1 MSMRRDTDASERITG
16 SGPLADPGVVTGG
29 PIDDPTLADRNNPRW
44 SEGGEATMPMP
55 DAPPIGGPGSAGGDI
70 EAPRT
75 IPQSSSDLPDPQGDA
90 LGGPDMMATAP
101 VAAALADLPVGGSG
115 SATSGGP
122 AGSAGPAPRSAG
134 AVVEETGTPQ
144 DQAAQPLDG
153 LLESGT
159 DNIREGRGDVQ
170 SNPALAEGGDNG

>member
-1 MSMRRDTDASERITG
+1 MSTRRDTDASERITG
-16 SGPLADPGVVTGG
+16 SGPLADPGTVTGG

-55 DAPPIGGPGSAGGDI
+55 DAPPIGGPGADDDG
-70 EAPRT
+70 
-75 IPQSSSDLPDPQGDA
+75 
-90 LGGPDMMATAP
+90 
-101 VAAALADLPVGGSG
+101 AAGSG
-115 SATSGGP
+115 V
-122 AGSAGPAPRSAG
+122 PAPRSAG
-134 AVVEETGTPQ
+134 AVAEETGTSQ

-159 DNIREGRGDVQ
+159 DNIVEGRGAVQ